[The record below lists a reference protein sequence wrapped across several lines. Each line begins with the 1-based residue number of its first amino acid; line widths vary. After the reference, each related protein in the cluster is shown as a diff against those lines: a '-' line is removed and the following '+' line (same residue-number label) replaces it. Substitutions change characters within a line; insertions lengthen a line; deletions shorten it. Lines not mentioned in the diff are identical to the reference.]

1 MKIFVASLPFNIME
15 EDLRA
20 AFAVFGVVAI
30 VKIIADKALGRS
42 KGYGL
47 IEMPDDGCA
56 LAAISALN
64 GAGIHGRT
72 MVVSKAED
80 NLLHRVNIFQAT
92 AQMVNRT
99 KLPFDDMDIIKP
111 DHT

>member
-1 MKIFVASLPFNIME
+1 
-15 EDLRA
+15 
-20 AFAVFGVVAI
+20 
-30 VKIIADKALGRS
+30 
-42 KGYGL
+42 
-47 IEMPDDGCA
+47 
-56 LAAISALN
+56 LN